1 MLPPEPVSD
10 MTARGLL
17 HIGGKWETP
26 SPAHRGE
33 TPLLRTDGTAAS
45 LHGGYFA
52 TSCEFALLPGYF
64 DRHSRRVGGHH
75 ALEAAEKQEED
86 RWRINDPVKASSSEG
101 EAKFLGK
108 VL

>member
-1 MLPPEPVSD
+1 M
-10 MTARGLL
+10 
-17 HIGGKWETP
+17 HIGGR
-26 SPAHRGE
+26 HL
-33 TPLLRTDGTAAS
+33 LLRTDGTAAS

-64 DRHSRRVGGHH
+64 DRHSRRVGGHQ

-86 RWRINDPVKASSSEG
+86 RRRINDPVKASSSEG

-108 VL
+108 DFRQKSGYSTGKLA